1 MSANVSTVA
10 LKMTGQTTTTNSG
23 DLDSIS
29 GSVGVFV
36 VDITAFTGTTPTAVF
51 LVEGKD
57 PASGKYYTILQS
69 AALVGVGTTI
79 LRVFPGGTPAANLIA
94 NDVVPRTFRVTCTI
108 GGTTPALTATVG
120 VILNGF

>member
-1 MSANVSTVA
+1 MSANISTVA

-51 LVEGKD
+51 TVEGKD

-69 AALVGVGTTI
+69 APLVGVGTTI
-79 LRVFPGGTPAANLIA
+79 LRVFLGGTPAANLIA